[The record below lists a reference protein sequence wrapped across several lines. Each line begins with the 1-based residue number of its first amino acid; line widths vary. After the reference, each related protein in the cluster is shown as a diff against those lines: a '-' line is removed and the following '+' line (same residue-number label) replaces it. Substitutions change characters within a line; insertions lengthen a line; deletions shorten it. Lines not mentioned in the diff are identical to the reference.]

1 MEYTLNRQTI
11 SANEVIFDGCQ
22 EQPIDLDFSLP
33 DYCPDIQR
41 ILKCQVYPCIT
52 SRNILGDHLEVEGSA
67 TVKVLY
73 LDLGAC
79 CIRCCENTKPFSAS
93 ITLKRTAENAVA
105 FTKTRVEYINCRATS
120 PRRLDIHGAF
130 SVCAKVV
137 DKTENQVVSGI
148 EGEDLQ
154 QKVESVPASRVNAV
168 SQQQFPVTEVLE
180 IGEGKP
186 PAQTIIRSGANANVQ
201 DFKVVSGK
209 VILKGEVSLKLL
221 YAPEAE
227 DVMPEA
233 MEYVIPYSQMLDCD
247 GVEEESVCDV
257 NVDVTNFNVQI
268 KNDSSG
274 ENTLFEA
281 DIKLSAN
288 LVAYEDTEVSVVT
301 DAYSTDYDLSLD
313 YQSKMIPRLVEIVSD
328 NNTQKNS
335 FDLGEAGI
343 SKVVDL
349 WNEMSNVSAEEDN
362 GSLSFTG
369 KINLCLLALNG
380 EGKPFYFERVV
391 DFAASH
397 DWSNKPAG
405 VLCDPRVNVNNLS
418 YRITGASGIEIKA
431 ELKLTAA
438 VFLRSSCK
446 MISDISADETHPKQK
461 DASAALTIYFAD
473 AGENLW
479 DIARSYCTSVDAIKK
494 ENELAEDSVEN
505 RGMLLIPM

>member
-1 MEYTLNRQTI
+1 M
-11 SANEVIFDGCQ
+11 
-22 EQPIDLDFSLP
+22 
-33 DYCPDIQR
+33 
-41 ILKCQVYPCIT
+41 
-52 SRNILGDHLEVEGSA
+52 
-67 TVKVLY
+67 
-73 LDLGAC
+73 
-79 CIRCCENTKPFSAS
+79 
-93 ITLKRTAENAVA
+93 
-105 FTKTRVEYINCRATS
+105 
-120 PRRLDIHGAF
+120 
-130 SVCAKVV
+130 CAKVV

-281 DIKLSAN
+281 DVKLSVN

-313 YQSKMIPRLVEIVSD
+313 YQSKMIPRLVEIVR
-328 NNTQKNS
+328 
-335 FDLGEAGI
+335 
-343 SKVVDL
+343 
-349 WNEMSNVSAEEDN
+349 EE
-362 GSLSFTG
+362 G
-369 KINLCLLALNG
+369 
-380 EGKPFYFERVV
+380 
-391 DFAASH
+391 
-397 DWSNKPAG
+397 
-405 VLCDPRVNVNNLS
+405 
-418 YRITGASGIEIKA
+418 
-431 ELKLTAA
+431 
-438 VFLRSSCK
+438 
-446 MISDISADETHPKQK
+446 
-461 DASAALTIYFAD
+461 
-473 AGENLW
+473 
-479 DIARSYCTSVDAIKK
+479 
-494 ENELAEDSVEN
+494 
-505 RGMLLIPM
+505 